1 MERAMGI
8 GGIEDA
14 QERLSRAGE
23 GRLGGGR
30 PEAPFLGEQ
39 VGGPRVPQK
48 QEQQAQDKKAGGDE
62 LPRASAGTLSAFCV
76 HRDKPRIPTTR

>member
-39 VGGPRVPQK
+39 VAGPRVPQK
-48 QEQQAQDKKAGGDE
+48 QEQ
-62 LPRASAGTLSAFCV
+62 
-76 HRDKPRIPTTR
+76 